1 MDNGIKDFAMIHD
14 SFGTHACNTGMLNE
28 VLREC
33 FIAMY
38 SGNMLD
44 DLWHQVRQQVSAD
57 TFALI
62 EPPPDQSTLDI
73 EAVRDSLYFF
83 A

>member
-1 MDNGIKDFAMIHD
+1 
-14 SFGTHACNTGMLNE
+14 
-28 VLREC
+28 
-33 FIAMY
+33 
-38 SGNMLD
+38 MLD

-62 EPPPDQSTLDI
+62 EPPPDQSTLEI